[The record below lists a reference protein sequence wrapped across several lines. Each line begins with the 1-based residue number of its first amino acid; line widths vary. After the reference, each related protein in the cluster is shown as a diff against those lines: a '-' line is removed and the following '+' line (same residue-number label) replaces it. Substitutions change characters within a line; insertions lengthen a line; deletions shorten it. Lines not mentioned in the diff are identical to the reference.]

1 MESDPISEP
10 SSIEKAL
17 TDLQVRVAFMDDLLD
32 ELNRTVAEQQDRIA
46 ALQREVSQLRQQSDS
61 GAQGAG
67 FRSLRDEL
75 PPHY

>member
-1 MESDPISEP
+1 MDHDTPHP
-10 SSIEKAL
+10 SVQAL

-32 ELNRTVAEQQDRIA
+32 ELNRMVARQQEQIL
-46 ALQREVSQLRQQSDS
+46 ALQREVFQLRQQND
-61 GAQGAG
+61 AQGPGTAP